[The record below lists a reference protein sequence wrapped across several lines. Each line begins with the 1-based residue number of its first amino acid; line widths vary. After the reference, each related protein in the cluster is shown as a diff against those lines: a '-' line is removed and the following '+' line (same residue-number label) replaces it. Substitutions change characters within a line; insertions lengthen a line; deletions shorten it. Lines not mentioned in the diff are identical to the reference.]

1 MNLPTSFYDSE
12 EQFLS
17 ESFLNN
23 GYVKSSVFS
32 PLLLDKVQE
41 LIVGLAAEH
50 IGHAVIRDPA
60 DFLNNIHALISPHEL
75 NELRL
80 AITKKMNQQKWLRP
94 VYYQMASNALN
105 MVAGNELAMQMQID
119 LNIHLPGDETSLLP
133 IHADVWSDDSPFE
146 VAAWLPLVDCQRTKS
161 LFLLPP
167 EPSQLLQNDFT
178 EVAGK
183 SSEDIFKWIEKDVQ
197 WMDVDYGQFLLFN
210 QNLPHGYRVNN
221 EGKTGWALICRF
233 KSVFTPYADNKL
245 GEFFEP
251 ITLRAATRVG
261 MSYQLAGEFND

>member
-197 WMDVDYGQFLLFN
+197 WMDVDYGQFCSSI
-210 QNLPHGYRVNN
+210 R
-221 EGKTGWALICRF
+221 TCRTAIASTM
-233 KSVFTPYADNKL
+233 KAKP
-245 GEFFEP
+245 
-251 ITLRAATRVG
+251 
-261 MSYQLAGEFND
+261 AGR